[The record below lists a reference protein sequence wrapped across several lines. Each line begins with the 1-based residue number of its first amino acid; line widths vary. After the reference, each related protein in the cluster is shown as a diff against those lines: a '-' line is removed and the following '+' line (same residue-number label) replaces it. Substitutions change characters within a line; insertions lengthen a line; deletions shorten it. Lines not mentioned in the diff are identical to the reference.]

1 MKKAKL
7 VAAAGILA
15 FSLFYG
21 IQFRAENV
29 KAGEQ
34 IMCELESTEGKRGE
48 TVSVTVKVNSN
59 PGTIMSETRFAYDSD
74 VVEVLE
80 VREED
85 LFRTPEMGNITSDY
99 QEPNPARNPIQ
110 LTNGFLAYQGNSNN
124 TGYLY
129 TIYLKIKDD
138 APIGRSEISFYGKF
152 YDWEFNE
159 YEVECNLAEV
169 KVTCLHNFVAEVFGS
184 EPTCTEPGSKYG
196 VCNIC
201 GEILSTTL
209 IPASGHQFS
218 AWNVSVAA
226 TYTQAGREETT
237 CTVCGLK
244 QTREIAALG
253 HNTDESTVIKEPT
266 YTEDGLKTD
275 NNNTDNAK
283 SDMNTNN
290 AAGSNTNKSS
300 VKTGDSPVMLEF
312 IGIMALA
319 GLAVIVGKKSMNN
332 NV

>member
-1 MKKAKL
+1 MKKAKI

-48 TVSVTVKVNSN
+48 TVSVTVEVNSN
-59 PGTIMSETRFAYDSD
+59 PGTIMSETKFAYDSD
-74 VVEVLE
+74 VIEVLA

-85 LFRTPEMGNITSDY
+85 LFRTPEIGSITSDY
-99 QEPNPARNPIQ
+99 QEPNPTRNPIQ
-110 LTNGFLAYQGNSNN
+110 LTNGFLAYRGNSNN
-124 TGYLY
+124 TGDLY
-129 TIYLKIKDD
+129 TIYLRIKDD

-159 YEVECNLAEV
+159 YEVECNVAEV
-169 KVTCLHNFVAEVFGS
+169 KVVCSHSSAAEVS
-184 EPTCTEPGSKYG
+184 RREPTCTEPGSIDEI
-196 VCNIC
+196 CNIC

-209 IPASGHQFS
+209 IPARGHQFG

-226 TYTQAGREETT
+226 TYTQSGREEAT

-244 QTREIAALG
+244 QTRETATLR
-253 HNTDESTVIKEPT
+253 HNTDESTVINEPA
-266 YTEDGLKTD
+266 YAADGLKTD
-275 NNNTDNAK
+275 NNNTDNIKA
-283 SDMNTNN
+283 DVNTNN
-290 AAGSNTNKSS
+290 AAGSNTSKSS
-300 VKTGDSPVMLEF
+300 VKTGDSPVVLEF
-312 IGIMALA
+312 IGIMVLA
-319 GLAVIVGKKSMNN
+319 GLAVIAGKKKHE
-332 NV
+332 